1 MSSKTSA
8 AVKNRYRD
16 KTFDRIEFIVPKG
29 NKILIKQYAESKGYS
44 VNGYINKLITD
55 DMKEE

>member
-29 NKILIKQYAESKGYS
+29 KKDLIKQHAESKGYS
-44 VNGYINKLITD
+44 LNGYINKLIQD
-55 DMKEE
+55 DIKEK

>member
-16 KTFDRIEFIVPKG
+16 KNFDRIEFIVPKG
-29 NKILIKQYAESKGYS
+29 KKDLIKQHAESKGYS
-44 VNGYINKLITD
+44 LNGYINKLIQD
-55 DMKEE
+55 DIKEK